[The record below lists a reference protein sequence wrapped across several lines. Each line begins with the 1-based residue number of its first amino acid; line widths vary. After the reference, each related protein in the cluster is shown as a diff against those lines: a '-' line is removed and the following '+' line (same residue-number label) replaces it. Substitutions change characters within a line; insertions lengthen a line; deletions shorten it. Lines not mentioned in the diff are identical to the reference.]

1 MTIAYGIERCNEPC
15 FGAARWCACEVTKLA
30 EKFSHSKEETFM
42 SNSNASATARHDTDD
57 LRSMAHDVK
66 AAAQEK
72 MGAAAQKVQQMGSDV
87 KHAVQDR
94 FEGLQSHASDYYGQ
108 GRAKVRELNHKLESR
123 VRAQP
128 MTSLLVAGSVGFALG
143 FLLTRR

>member
-1 MTIAYGIERCNEPC
+1 
-15 FGAARWCACEVTKLA
+15 
-30 EKFSHSKEETFM
+30 M
-42 SNSNASATARHDTDD
+42 SNSNASATQAHEIDG

-72 MGAAAQKVQQMGSDV
+72 IGAAAEKVQQMGSDV

-94 FEGLQSHASDYYGQ
+94 FEGLQSRASDCYDQ
-108 GRAKVRELNHKLESR
+108 SRAKVRELNHKLESR

-128 MTSLLVAGSVGFALG
+128 MTYLLVAGSLGFALG
-143 FLLTRR
+143 FLFTRR